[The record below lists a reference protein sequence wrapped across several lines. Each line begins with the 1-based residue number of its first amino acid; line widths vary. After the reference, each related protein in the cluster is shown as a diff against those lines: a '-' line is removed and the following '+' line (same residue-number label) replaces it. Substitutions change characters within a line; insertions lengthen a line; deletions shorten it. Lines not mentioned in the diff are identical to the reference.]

1 MWEYHGPNFSE
12 AELVERLQGTQ
23 AQCSEALRCLYHQ
36 NRDKILALIRNRG
49 GDQFSLEE
57 VMSRGLH
64 GVALTVRRKQYRNEA
79 QLGSLLYTICKNYLN
94 KELSR
99 QPTMILSFG
108 DNNLPELPESDHFRP
123 DFQMIA
129 NQHAGLI
136 QRLLNQAGEKCRELL
151 LRTFDRSEKMK
162 AVAQDLGF
170 ANVQLARNKKTLCK
184 EKVLKLIRNS
194 PGLQQL
200 INDILG

>member
-1 MWEYHGPNFSE
+1 MWEYHGPYFSE

-36 NRDKILALIRNRG
+36 NRDKILALIRSKKGN
-49 GDQFSLEE
+49 QFSLEE
-57 VMSRGLH
+57 VMSVGLH
-64 GVALTVRRKQYRNEA
+64 GIASTVRRQQYRQEA

-99 QPTMILSFG
+99 QPTMILSYG
-108 DNNLPELPESDHFRP
+108 DENLPELPESDTFRP

-129 NQHAGLI
+129 NQHADLI
-136 QRLLNQAGEKCRELL
+136 QRLLDQVGEKCRELL
-151 LRTFDRSEKMK
+151 LRTFDRSERMK
-162 AVAQDLGF
+162 TVAKDLGF
-170 ANVQLARNKKTLCK
+170 ANVQLARNQKTHCK
-184 EKVLKLIRNS
+184 GKVLKLIRET
-194 PGLQQL
+194 PALQQL